1 MADHLIS
8 SIRHTTNRFILEMSI
23 KANRISLPAD
33 WQGGFIVLQTNGF
46 QLNVVM
52 MWFPVLQLLQPVL
65 SHSTSIDHYLI
76 LCTTDKG

>member
-1 MADHLIS
+1 MMTMNISFNCCCLSLYNLI
-8 SIRHTTNRFILEMSI
+8 ID
-23 KANRISLPAD
+23 RI
-33 WQGGFIVLQTNGF
+33 IQTNGF

>member
-33 WQGGFIVLQTNGF
+33 WQGGFIVLT
-46 QLNVVM
+46 LIC
-52 MWFPVLQLLQPVL
+52 
-65 SHSTSIDHYLI
+65 STEN
-76 LCTTDKG
+76 